1 MIDMEADVERY
12 EIMRGLLGGIGD
24 GVILTD
30 LDENV
35 VYINRAAVNML
46 KCRDQISERTVSF
59 NEICPLENLLTGE
72 PFESPL
78 KHAMRV
84 NKSVGLARNVGIQ
97 LNGED
102 VYLSATCSPRR
113 TSDGKM
119 AGCSVILR
127 NVTNIRK
134 LELKVEADH
143 FYMRSV
149 FAAAKIGLCILD
161 SGGGIVDVN
170 EAGLDILQTTY
181 RAAAGLQFGD
191 AFHCENSIERGC
203 GHSAACRKCP
213 VRNNLEEAIN
223 SNEFTGEFTVS
234 LKSIDTGEPIW
245 LKMFISQ
252 AWTDNAKQIIV
263 AMVDISMRK
272 RREKE
277 LEHAREEAEAANR
290 TKSEFIANMSHEIRT
305 PINGMNGMIDLTLR
319 SKLTEEQRE
328 NLLAAKQCA
337 SDLLSLVND
346 ILDFSKIESG
356 RMQLESIEYDLRDM
370 LKRIVRVYSRVARSK
385 GVYFRRPDYDKV
397 PQTVTGDPLRL
408 RQVLQNLLTNA
419 LKFTAEGCVA
429 VDAHQSTRHGVPTL
443 DFTVYDTGIGM
454 TGEERKRLFQ
464 AFTQVDGSHTRRFG
478 GTGLGLVIVRDLV
491 EAMGGKVIVHSA
503 PGCGSAFSFWI
514 PLHSVGTAIVE
525 ARHKKRVYV
534 APRQAPKASTI
545 EATLPPVDKND
556 DIADLLSYC
565 REKLIEP
572 PKEAPAADDDMTIPV
587 KKFGSNKGAGDGAD
601 IAALLKYCGERLVG
615 EANNKPAGAAAN
627 RLDKP
632 GGKHND
638 EQAADD
644 ENIEDLLEYCNR
656 RLAGQ

>member
-1 MIDMEADVERY
+1 MIDVESEPGRY
-12 EIMRGLLGGIGD
+12 ELLRGLLGGIGD

-35 VYINRAAVNML
+35 IYINRAAVNML
-46 KCRDQISERTVSF
+46 KCREKINDRTVSF

-78 KHAMRV
+78 KQALRV
-84 NKSVGLARNVGIQ
+84 NKSVGLARNIGIQ

-113 TSDGKM
+113 GADGEL

-127 NVTNIRK
+127 NVTNIRR

-191 AFHCENSIERGC
+191 AFHCENSIEKGC
-203 GHSAACRKCP
+203 GHSPACKHCP
-213 VRNNLEEAIN
+213 VRNNLAEAIDRDEYT
-223 SNEFTGEFTVS
+223 SEFTVS
-234 LKSIDTGEPIW
+234 LKSVDTGEPIW
-245 LKMFISQ
+245 LKMFVSQ
-252 AWTDNAKQIIV
+252 AWTENAKQIII

-277 LEHAREEAEAANR
+277 LEVAREEAEAANR

-319 SKLTEEQRE
+319 SELTEEQRE

-337 SDLLSLVND
+337 TDLLSLVND

-356 RMQLESIEYDLRDM
+356 RMQLECIEYDLRDM
-370 LKRIVRVYSRVARSK
+370 LKRIVRVYGRVAKGK
-385 GVYFRRPDYDKV
+385 GVYFRRPDYNKV
-397 PQTVTGDPLRL
+397 PQTVKGDPLRV

-419 LKFTAEGCVA
+419 LKFTTEGCVA
-429 VDAHQSTRHGVPTL
+429 VDAHQSTRHGVAVL

-454 TGEERKRLFQ
+454 TAEERMRLFQ

-514 PLHSVGTAIVE
+514 PLDAVGTATVE

-534 APRQAPKASTI
+534 APRKAPKEENIT
-545 EATLPPVDKND
+545 ATLPPVDKND

-565 REKLIEP
+565 QGKLTNEP
-572 PKEAPAADDDMTIPV
+572 LPVSDGDMTIPV
-587 KKFGSNKGAGDGAD
+587 KNINVNYGTGDGAD
-601 IAALLKYCGERLVG
+601 IAALLKYCGDRLVD
-615 EANNKPAGAAAN
+615 ETKKAAVAAEKPSSVNN
-627 RLDKP
+627 
-632 GGKHND
+632 
-638 EQAADD
+638 AADD
-644 ENIEDLLEYCNR
+644 ENIDDLMEYCNR
-656 RLAGQ
+656 RLAGE